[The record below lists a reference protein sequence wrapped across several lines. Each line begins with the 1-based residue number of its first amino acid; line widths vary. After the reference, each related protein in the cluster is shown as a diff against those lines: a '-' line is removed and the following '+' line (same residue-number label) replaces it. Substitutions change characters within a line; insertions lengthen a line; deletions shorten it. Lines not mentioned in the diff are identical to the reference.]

1 MAKLKIVVAGAPVLR
16 EVAQPVERIDK
27 KLQRLLRDMA
37 ETMYAADGVG
47 LAAPQV
53 GVSKRVVVIDVGE
66 GLYELI
72 NPEIVKREGKV
83 LGSEGCLSVPD
94 YEGEVERSEYVE
106 CEFTDKTGQRMLL
119 SASGLLAICIQ
130 HELDHLDGILFIDK
144 AKTISPKQKENP
156 EDAVNDSGE
165 YYIFEVTEID
175 GEEELAEIE
184 DDDKLDRIAA
194 VFEERYN
201 EEFYDEDD

>member
-1 MAKLKIVVAGAPVLR
+1 MAKLKIVIAGAPVLR

-94 YEGEVERSEYVE
+94 YAVSY
-106 CEFTDKTGQRMLL
+106 T
-119 SASGLLAICIQ
+119 
-130 HELDHLDGILFIDK
+130 HLTLP
-144 AKTISPKQKENP
+144 TI
-156 EDAVNDSGE
+156 A
-165 YYIFEVTEID
+165 
-175 GEEELAEIE
+175 
-184 DDDKLDRIAA
+184 
-194 VFEERYN
+194 
-201 EEFYDEDD
+201 

>member
-1 MAKLKIVVAGAPVLR
+1 MAKLKIVIAGAPVLR

-94 YEGEVERSEYVE
+94 YEGEVERSEDVE

-156 EDAVNDSGE
+156 EDAV
-165 YYIFEVTEID
+165 
-175 GEEELAEIE
+175 
-184 DDDKLDRIAA
+184 R
-194 VFEERYN
+194 
-201 EEFYDEDD
+201 

>member
-1 MAKLKIVVAGAPVLR
+1 MAKLKIVIAGAPVLR

-66 GLYELI
+66 GQ
-72 NPEIVKREGKV
+72 V

-130 HELDHLDGILFIDK
+130 HELDHLEGILI
-144 AKTISPKQKENP
+144 
-156 EDAVNDSGE
+156 
-165 YYIFEVTEID
+165 
-175 GEEELAEIE
+175 
-184 DDDKLDRIAA
+184 
-194 VFEERYN
+194 
-201 EEFYDEDD
+201 

>member
-1 MAKLKIVVAGAPVLR
+1 MAKLKIVIAGAPVLR

-72 NPEIVKREGKV
+72 NPEIVKREGKCV
-83 LGSEGCLSVPD
+83 DRFCRGIRIPHIRRRGRTLRICGMRIHRQN
-94 YEGEVERSEYVE
+94 RSTHAA
-106 CEFTDKTGQRMLL
+106 FRKW
-119 SASGLLAICIQ
+119 SAGYLHSA
-130 HELDHLDGILFIDK
+130 
-144 AKTISPKQKENP
+144 
-156 EDAVNDSGE
+156 
-165 YYIFEVTEID
+165 
-175 GEEELAEIE
+175 
-184 DDDKLDRIAA
+184 
-194 VFEERYN
+194 
-201 EEFYDEDD
+201 